1 MRLNKNHVKR
11 LTRERILDELSR
23 ITRKQ
28 RRRQREVFERR
39 IWAGRFDDCNLS
51 PLPRWQYLEERLFR
65 FSPIYA
71 EIVREYKV
79 NMAKAIKR
87 TE

>member
-28 RRRQREVFERR
+28 RRRQREVFERQV
-39 IWAGRFDDCNLS
+39 WSGLFDGLQLP
-51 PLPRWQYLEERLFR
+51 PLPRWQYLEERLFAL
-65 FSPIYA
+65 SPPY
-71 EIVREYKV
+71 RDMMWSYFLR
-79 NMAKAIKR
+79 IK
-87 TE
+87 T